1 MDSKSRARRIRAK
14 LGSGRPRLSVFVSA
28 AHIYAQIIDDAKG
41 NTLIAVADSQV
52 GKAGKNKQTA
62 REVGLLLA
70 KKAKAK
76 KIIKVV
82 LDRGSR
88 KYHGRVAALAQAA
101 REGGLIF

>member
-28 AHIYAQIIDDAKG
+28 AHIYAQIIDDARG
-41 NTLIAVADSQV
+41 NTLVAVADSQV

-70 KKAKAK
+70 QKAKAK
-76 KIIKVV
+76 KIVKVV
-82 LDRGSR
+82 FDRGGR